1 MAYGVSGMPNSSATP
16 VPDLQQLGIHHDFI
30 KNAVHEPVRQAPQQ
44 VLSQLPDHALDIPR
58 WYSDAS
64 DAQREAL
71 KEIQALNNVS
81 LTALNTYLNQI
92 SSVEAFAKPLLTTA
106 LFTRFGIECDV
117 DNNIISQTT
126 LNSFTQ
132 EVTRTTTQT
141 LLQAALHNF
150 EDSQATA
157 GGIPE
162 VKVIPAGSCAIY
174 RKDKAELAI
183 CSESVVQWGKDTQQV
198 RLVSFCF
205 WLHDA

>member
-1 MAYGVSGMPNSSATP
+1 MPTSSATP

-117 DNNIISQTT
+117 DNNIITQTT
-126 LNSFTQ
+126 LNYFTQ

-141 LLQAALHNF
+141 LLQAALNNF
-150 EDSQATA
+150 EDSQAQA
-157 GGIPE
+157 GGIP
-162 VKVIPAGSCAIY
+162 KGSHLWSHKSQGNDTSAPRLIDIPPVEFAQLC
-174 RKDKAELAI
+174 RELDI
-183 CSESVVQWGKDTQQV
+183 GGP
-198 RLVSFCF
+198 
-205 WLHDA
+205 